1 MRSKTS
7 CFNGTLFKKNM
18 ARFAPLWLLYTLAL
32 LLGLVLMY
40 TENNS
45 SNFWFASN
53 VGEMIQYAS
62 IINLVY
68 APMVAILLFGDL
80 YNSRMCNQLHAMPI
94 KRSGMFTANILSGL
108 VFSLLPTAIFCGAS
122 IPLLMQTCVE
132 NAWGIGLWA
141 FLGFNLSYLCFF
153 GIAVF
158 SALCVGNRF
167 AMLAV
172 YAILN
177 GGAFIVFFLVD
188 TIYTPMLYGVIT
200 PNTLANALTPIAN
213 LVEAACVEVENYG
226 YFSNRLARD
235 ANAMAIW
242 WLETE
247 GWIIQGIWAAVGAV
261 FTALGWLLYR
271 KRRLECAG
279 DTMATKGLEPVFQ
292 IMVSICGA
300 AFFSLFTSMMI
311 GTLEGNIQYI
321 FLASGLVVGW
331 FAARML
337 IERTVRVF
345 RFKNFLGLAALAAVL
360 TGTLFMTHYDVF
372 GIETWT
378 PKVEEVKSVTFGYSM
393 YRGMSEELT
402 EDEEIAEVIRLHQL
416 ALEERLE
423 THGSHV
429 IVDGQR
435 VHAANLDK
443 DARSDK
449 EYVYSTTIYIYY
461 TLENGREVSR
471 EYIVWGDG
479 ETGAIVNEYLSR
491 WEVICA
497 ANFDGYPEIAAS
509 TIGDLEVPVQRL
521 ALQGNLLPAQ
531 FCTDAEIESLL
542 EAMKA
547 DCEARKLTQRE
558 TFHSG
563 HFRRVNEEGET
574 ESFRSFW
581 VDFYTDDGR
590 SGDFYVFADSEN
602 TLKWFT
608 DRNLLNFTIHAENSY
623 PG

>member
-7 CFNGTLFKKNM
+7 CCNGTLFKKNM

-45 SNFWFASN
+45 SSFWFASN
-53 VGEMIQYAS
+53 LGEMIQYGS
-62 IINLVY
+62 LINLVY
-68 APMVAILLFGDL
+68 APMAAILLFGDL
-80 YNSRMCNQLHAMPI
+80 FNSRMCNQLHAMPV
-94 KRSGMFTANILSGL
+94 KRSGIFTTNIITGL
-108 VFSLLPTAIFCGAS
+108 VFSLLPTALFCGIS
-122 IPLLMQTCVE
+122 VPFLMQTCVE

-177 GGAFIVFFLVD
+177 GGAYIVYFLVN

-200 PNTLANALTPIAN
+200 PSTWSMRMTPIAN

-226 YFSNRLARD
+226 KFSNRLALD
-235 ANAMAIW
+235 ENATAIW
-242 WLETE
+242 WLVKE
-247 GWIIQGIWAAVGAV
+247 GWVTQGIWAAVGGV

-271 KRRLECAG
+271 KRSLECAG

-292 IMVSICGA
+292 IVVSICGA
-300 AFFSLFTSMMI
+300 AFFSLFTGVLI
-311 GTLEGNIQYI
+311 GTLRGNVQYI

-331 FAARML
+331 FAGRML

-345 RFKNFLGLAALAAVL
+345 RLKNFLGLAALAAVL
-360 TGTLFMTHYDVF
+360 TGTLAMTHYDIF

-378 PKVEEVKSVTFGYSM
+378 PKVEEVKSVTFGYSA
-393 YRGMSEELT
+393 YRGLSGELT
-402 EDEEIAEVIRLHQL
+402 EDADIAQVIRLQEL

-423 THGSHV
+423 TYGTHL
-429 IVDGQR
+429 DMNGQR
-435 VHAANLDK
+435 IPASQRPQTYQRGAD
-443 DARSDK
+443 
-449 EYVYSTTIYIYY
+449 YVYSTTVYIYY
-461 TLENGREVSR
+461 ILENGREVSR

-491 WEVICA
+491 WEVVRKASYYQETVAESVGSLENSAYTRMSINGKELPLEYRGTA
-497 ANFDGYPEIAAS
+497 A
-509 TIGDLEVPVQRL
+509 V
-521 ALQGNLLPAQ
+521 
-531 FCTDAEIESLL
+531 ESLL
-542 EAMKA
+542 EAIQA
-547 DCEARKLTQRE
+547 DCEARTMTQRE

-563 HFRRVNEEGET
+563 HFRQTNEEGET
-574 ESFRSFW
+574 EYFRSFW
-581 VDFYTDDGR
+581 IEFTTDR
-590 SGDFYVFADSEN
+590 NSSGSFSVFADSEN

-608 DRNLLNFTIHAENSY
+608 DRGLLEFTVHEDNGYA
-623 PG
+623 G

>member
-7 CFNGTLFKKNM
+7 CCNGTLFKKNM

-32 LLGLVLMY
+32 LLGSVVMF
-40 TENNS
+40 TEND

-68 APMVAILLFGDL
+68 APMVVNLLFGDL

-200 PNTLANALTPIAN
+200 PNTLAKALTPIAN

-402 EDEEIAEVIRLHQL
+402 EKRDIEAVLRLQEL
-416 ALEERLE
+416 ALEDRLE
-423 THGSHV
+423 EGGTYYYM
-429 IVDGQR
+429 DG
-435 VHAANLDK
+435 VPLDVETLK
-443 DARSDK
+443 VPGPRGEVTCRYTS
-449 EYVYSTTIYIYY
+449 VIYIDYVM
-461 TLENGREVSR
+461 NSGKVISR
-471 EYIVWGDG
+471 KYIVWGDG
-479 ETGAIVNEYLSR
+479 EEADIVNEYLSR
-491 WEVICA
+491 WEVVSA
-497 ANFDGYPEIAAS
+497 AGYFGELVTTGDIAADAL
-509 TIGDLEVPVQRL
+509 TYIHIEGTQVPLEYCGMRSV
-521 ALQGNLLPAQ
+521 
-531 FCTDAEIESLL
+531 ESLL
-542 EAMKA
+542 EAIKA
-547 DCEARKLTQRE
+547 DCEDRTMTQHSS
-558 TFHSG
+558 FHEG
-563 HFRRVNEEGET
+563 HFEGVDSYGDEIET
-574 ESFRSFW
+574 RSFW
-581 VDFYTDDGR
+581 VEF
-590 SGDFYVFADSEN
+590 SGWNAKSGSFHVYADSEN
-602 TLKWFT
+602 TLKWLE
-608 DRNLLNFTIHAENSY
+608 DRGLVPYEVHAGNGGY
-623 PG
+623 DG